1 MTHSRLPN
9 NTLKYF
15 IQALTGLKIKTKRK
29 YKLNCGISSQM
40 SIKKWNNPRNC
51 CKIAKKSLFFPLF
64 WKKSFLN
71 RTLGLIKSFWNQ
83 TTYVCAKIS
92 VVTTSFLKSRF
103 FLKSSFHCSR
113 MHIFAYQITLQRN
126 SVAFK
131 QGFFYPCFFYKRWQ
145 EAFYILALLNF
156 LFDLFLAC
164 IVLEI
169 KLCKHASK
177 NNLSICNWQAQPNW
191 VCYHQMSRTTV

>member
-1 MTHSRLPN
+1 MVKSGLEKNILKFHMPLQSCCCPVQKNLPRKAELPWLVISRL
-9 NTLKYF
+9 
-15 IQALTGLKIKTKRK
+15 KILVT
-29 YKLNCGISSQM
+29 YSS
-40 SIKKWNNPRNC
+40 
-51 CKIAKKSLFFPLF
+51 
-64 WKKSFLN
+64 
-71 RTLGLIKSFWNQ
+71 
-83 TTYVCAKIS
+83 
-92 VVTTSFLKSRF
+92 
-103 FLKSSFHCSR
+103 CSR
-113 MHIFAYQITLQRN
+113 WCVVECTFLHIKLHCNEILSHLN
-126 SVAFK
+126 KV
-131 QGFFYPCFFYKRWQ
+131 FYPCFFYKRWQ